1 MVRHRHIAFF
11 DHREMVGLLLIHGW
25 SSAALVSPSLAINVA
40 SRWQAARNG
49 HAPNPAEEDNS
60 YDDFLAGELEH
71 GAFLRRYVNTLVA
84 IVFNLRQVVGGLM
97 GDAGTIVAPPV
108 HERFV
113 GRNAHDYALL
123 LRMQATCQEWGAL
136 LLKSQGHC

>member
-1 MVRHRHIAFF
+1 MRLLYVVNQWALKVHAHW
-11 DHREMVGLLLIHGW
+11 EVG
-25 SSAALVSPSLAINVA
+25 
-40 SRWQAARNG
+40 AR
-49 HAPNPAEEDNS
+49 
-60 YDDFLAGELEH
+60 GELEH

-123 LRMQATCQEWGAL
+123 LRMQATCQEWDAL
-136 LLKSQGHC
+136 LLESQGHCGGGLLAVPRLVPREISSSPGGFH